1 MIVNILLNFKIL
13 NLFYFSVYYVKL
25 KGFVYFIKI
34 NSF

>member
-1 MIVNILLNFKIL
+1 MIVNILLIFKII

-25 KGFVYFIKI
+25 KRFVYFIKI